1 MSRARCFATSNRSI
15 PNGIVSATLARPVL
29 LALKMFVK
37 ASGSPSASDN
47 KVELTSLQHPWRGG
61 TSGKR
66 TCIRIE
72 QFALLEKVNMIAA
85 DVQEAALSSG
95 KATAYFVQDIA
106 LRLEVDTTLYLHL
119 HAQIKTVYFF

>member
-1 MSRARCFATSNRSI
+1 MH
-15 PNGIVSATLARPVL
+15 
-29 LALKMFVK
+29 
-37 ASGSPSASDN
+37 
-47 KVELTSLQHPWRGG
+47 HPWRGG

-72 QFALLEKVNMIAA
+72 VRVDVCVLAEARIRSFSKQFALLEKVNMIAA

-95 KATAYFVQDIA
+95 KANIA

>member
-1 MSRARCFATSNRSI
+1 MH
-15 PNGIVSATLARPVL
+15 
-29 LALKMFVK
+29 
-37 ASGSPSASDN
+37 
-47 KVELTSLQHPWRGG
+47 HPWRGG

-95 KATAYFVQDIA
+95 KASNFMRATSLCVWKSTPHCIFIYT
-106 LRLEVDTTLYLHL
+106 R
-119 HAQIKTVYFF
+119 K

>member
-1 MSRARCFATSNRSI
+1 MH
-15 PNGIVSATLARPVL
+15 
-29 LALKMFVK
+29 
-37 ASGSPSASDN
+37 
-47 KVELTSLQHPWRGG
+47 HPWRGG

-72 QFALLEKVNMIAA
+72 VRVDVCVLAEARIRSFSKQFALLEKVNMIAA

>member
-1 MSRARCFATSNRSI
+1 MH
-15 PNGIVSATLARPVL
+15 
-29 LALKMFVK
+29 
-37 ASGSPSASDN
+37 
-47 KVELTSLQHPWRGG
+47 HPWRGG

-95 KATAYFVQDIA
+95 KANIA

>member
-1 MSRARCFATSNRSI
+1 MGTIPADVSGFSHRRKSKTNVISRE
-15 PNGIVSATLARPVL
+15 
-29 LALKMFVK
+29 

-95 KATAYFVQDIA
+95 KASNFMRAV
-106 LRLEVDTTLYLHL
+106 
-119 HAQIKTVYFF
+119 

>member
-1 MSRARCFATSNRSI
+1 MGTIPADVSGFSHRRKSKTNVISREVAWTKPR
-15 PNGIVSATLARPVL
+15 LEL
-29 LALKMFVK
+29 

-72 QFALLEKVNMIAA
+72 VRVDVCVLAEARIRSFSKQFALLEKVNMIAA

-95 KATAYFVQDIA
+95 KASNFMRAV
-106 LRLEVDTTLYLHL
+106 
-119 HAQIKTVYFF
+119 